1 MRRNIKVY
9 KRQRGDKDVVSNL
22 NVSDDASIAAYPY
35 IISNYRITL
44 SGASKLHSYSDT
56 VVHSAILTNNRLI
69 VYGYVPAMNQNQ
81 TFADCGVPPDLY
93 PGFERA
99 TPKQPSGEEWMT
111 PALINAE
118 HENPPEIYF
127 PDCRAKQIP
136 EPHLSVVPIEIGIY
150 YIGEHSDHYG

>member
-35 IISNYRITL
+35 IIANYRITM

-69 VYGYVPAMNQNQ
+69 VYGYVTAMNQNQ
-81 TFADCGVPPDLY
+81 PFADCGVPPDLY
-93 PGFERA
+93 P
-99 TPKQPSGEEWMT
+99 
-111 PALINAE
+111 
-118 HENPPEIYF
+118 
-127 PDCRAKQIP
+127 
-136 EPHLSVVPIEIGIY
+136 
-150 YIGEHSDHYG
+150 

>member
-44 SGASKLHSYSDT
+44 SGASKLHSYSHT

-69 VYGYVPAMNQNQ
+69 VYGYVPAMNQNKP
-81 TFADCGVPPDLY
+81 FADCGVPTDLY
-93 PGFERA
+93 PGFKGA
-99 TPKQPSGEEWMT
+99 STKHPSREEWMT
-111 PALINAE
+111 PALIYSE
-118 HENPPEIYF
+118 QENPPEIYF
-127 PDCRAKQIP
+127 SDCSAKQVL
-136 EPHLSVVPIEIGIY
+136 EPHFPVVPVEIRIY
-150 YIGEHSDHYG
+150 YIGE